1 MLHRKSQKCC
11 TGNPRNVA
19 QEIPEMLHRKSQKG
33 CTGNLWS
40 TTFGAAIPAEARRG
54 GVWRKHI
61 VKGRFSTISNPSNKI
76 ALFFN
81 YKIFKVR
88 KYLWNLTEYPE
99 TSLAARVRE
108 MYNKIVSED
117 FPRISFPKTCFPDLC
132 VHLDDCG
139 DYLDAHLRPL
149 HDAGVGRGYRRRP
162 LRQRDRCVGGFS

>member
-1 MLHRKSQKCC
+1 MIFDPRK
-11 TGNPRNVA
+11 VA
-19 QEIPEMLHRKSQKG
+19 QEISGQQLSEQRYLQRLEEEEFGDSTLSKVDSQPFQILQTKLLSFLKR
-33 CTGNLWS
+33 NV
-40 TTFGAAIPAEARRG
+40 TT
-54 GVWRKHI
+54 
-61 VKGRFSTISNPSNKI
+61 
-76 ALFFN
+76 

-108 MYNKIVSED
+108 MYNKTVSED
-117 FPRISFPKTCFPDLC
+117 FPRTSFPKTRFPDLC

-149 HDAGVGRGYRRRP
+149 HDAGVGRGYRRCP

>member
-1 MLHRKSQKCC
+1 MLHRKSQKC
-11 TGNPRNVA
+11 
-19 QEIPEMLHRKSQKG
+19 

-108 MYNKIVSED
+108 MYNKIFSED
-117 FPRISFPKTCFPDLC
+117 FPRISFPKTRFPDLC

-139 DYLDAHLRPL
+139 DHLDAHLRPL
-149 HDAGVGRGYRRRP
+149 HDAGVGRGYRRCP
-162 LRQRDRCVGGFS
+162 LRQRDRGVGGFS